1 MTHRERILAILEGKT
16 PDRIPWIPRLS
27 IWYEAHRLAD
37 TLPEEYR
44 GKTLQEVERDVFG
57 TITARDGVLWRS
69 ELSEV
74 EVRRHAVGDM
84 ETVTEYVSPVGT
96 VTTRHRGTDRLRSQ
110 GIEDVQLEFMLKC
123 REDYPVVQYL
133 VEHTQYTPTFEE
145 YERYDRA
152 IGDESYPMVKAG
164 DCPFHY
170 WMLELAGY
178 NQAFYHLNDFPNE
191 VEKLLD
197 VLTDRYKH
205 TIWKYMLD
213 SSARLF
219 QHGIHLSSHMTPPPL
234 FDQYITPYYQELTAS
249 LRDRGK
255 TVAMHADND
264 TRAILSQIEKAGFG
278 MVECFVTSP
287 MVPTTLAEARAAWGD
302 RVIIWGG
309 VPSVI
314 LEDPFT
320 NEQFEEYMDELF
332 RAIAPGKAFILGI
345 ADNAMPGAKLE
356 RMRRITQMVEE
367 RGWYPIEIAAQTCS
381 ASE

>member
-69 ELSEV
+69 ELREV

-84 ETVTEYVSPVGT
+84 ETVTEYVTPAGT
-96 VTTRHRGTDRLRSQ
+96 VTIRHRGTDRLRSQ
-110 GIEDVQLEFMLKC
+110 GIEDVQLEFMLKS

-234 FDQYITPYYQELTAS
+234 FDPG
-249 LRDRGK
+249 LR
-255 TVAMHADND
+255 
-264 TRAILSQIEKAGFG
+264 
-278 MVECFVTSP
+278 P
-287 MVPTTLAEARAAWGD
+287 
-302 RVIIWGG
+302 
-309 VPSVI
+309 
-314 LEDPFT
+314 
-320 NEQFEEYMDELF
+320 
-332 RAIAPGKAFILGI
+332 
-345 ADNAMPGAKLE
+345 
-356 RMRRITQMVEE
+356 
-367 RGWYPIEIAAQTCS
+367 
-381 ASE
+381 